1 LIGAVQYPAV
11 HYKLTLSPSPQVC
24 ASIGL
29 CPSGSYCSLCTT
41 VLTYAEYLLSNNAT
55 DQAILKVLETV
66 CNYLPSPNGE
76 ATVDCSVIPSL
87 PNLVITV
94 SGKQLVMS
102 PKQYIVQLSQF
113 GQTTCLSA
121 FIGIDLPPQ
130 IGPLW
135 ILGDPF
141 LGAFYTKFD
150 YGNQRLGFAPA
161 K

>member
-1 LIGAVQYPAV
+1 M
-11 HYKLTLSPSPQVC
+11 
-24 ASIGL
+24 
-29 CPSGSYCSLCTT
+29 
-41 VLTYAEYLLSNNAT
+41 LTYAEYLLSNNAT